1 MSNMNYN
8 RNDRKSTHVDTRNYD
23 AEARNLL
30 KEVKGDQIYSL
41 YELVTDEL
49 KKSASDERRKELEAV
64 KKAIQKTPN
73 IDRPRLKKVTVGYRS
88 SMAAD
93 ARAVDGNTKIQRKK
107 G

>member
-8 RNDRKSTHVDTRNYD
+8 RNDRKSTHVDTRNYE

-30 KEVKGDQIYSL
+30 KEVRGDQIYSL
-41 YELVTDEL
+41 YELVTEQL
-49 KKSASDERRKELEAV
+49 KKSASDERRRELEAV
-64 KKAIQKTPN
+64 KKTPN
-73 IDRPRLKKVTVGYRS
+73 VDMTRLKKITTGYNS

>member
-1 MSNMNYN
+1 MNYN
-8 RNDRKSTHVDTRNYD
+8 RNDRKSTHVDTRNYE

-30 KEVKGDQIYSL
+30 KEVRGDQIYSL
-41 YELVTDEL
+41 YELVTEQL
-49 KKSASDERRKELEAV
+49 IIPGG

-73 IDRPRLKKVTVGYRS
+73 VDMTRLKKITTGYNS

>member
-8 RNDRKSTHVDTRNYD
+8 RNDRKSTHVDNRNYE

-30 KEVKGDQIYSL
+30 KEVKGNQIYAL
-41 YELVTDEL
+41 YELVTEQL

-64 KKAIQKTPN
+64 KKEIQKTSN
-73 IDRPRLKKVTVGYRS
+73 VDMTRLKKITTGYNS
-88 SMAAD
+88 SMAED

>member
-1 MSNMNYN
+1 MNYN
-8 RNDRKSTHVDTRNYD
+8 RPNNKSTNVDNRNYD

-30 KEVKGDQIYSL
+30 KEVKGNQIYSL
-41 YELVTDEL
+41 YELVTDQL
-49 KKSASDERRKELEAV
+49 KKSASDERRRELEAV

-73 IDRPRLKKVTVGYRS
+73 IDMARLAKVTKGYGS